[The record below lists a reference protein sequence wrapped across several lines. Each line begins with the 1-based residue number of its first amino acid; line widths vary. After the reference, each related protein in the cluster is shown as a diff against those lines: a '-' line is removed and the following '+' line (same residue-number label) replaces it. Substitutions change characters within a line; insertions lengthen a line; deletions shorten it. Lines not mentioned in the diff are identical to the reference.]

1 MSALNEY
8 VSDERLWDSIEDVS
22 HWMNNEG
29 AEVIPSVI
37 KEKIVTLIAS
47 TQRNERLC
55 SIEMG
60 TAGKGGVVK
69 VYFDPLDIENAQT
82 ILQNTYVIRQE
93 MQEKHKMMDINPQ
106 R

>member
-1 MSALNEY
+1 
-8 VSDERLWDSIEDVS
+8 
-22 HWMNNEG
+22 MNNEG